1 AKPMDRRAVING
13 AVSGLIAIGG
23 IIGIIFASEQWIP
36 EIRALRDYT
45 LLVAMFV
52 VMILLGIFIS
62 FISTHRS
69 VVKYLKMKLDDL
81 Y

>member
-1 AKPMDRRAVING
+1 
-13 AVSGLIAIGG
+13 
-23 IIGIIFASEQWIP
+23 
-36 EIRALRDYT
+36 LRDYT
-45 LLVAMFV
+45 LLSVLFV
-52 VMILLGIFIS
+52 VIVLLGICIS

>member
-1 AKPMDRRAVING
+1 MDIRALVNG
-13 AVSGLIAIGG
+13 AISGLLAIGG
-23 IIGIIFASEQWIP
+23 ILGVIFVSEKYLP

-45 LLVAMFV
+45 LLSVLFV
-52 VMILLGIFIS
+52 VIVLLGICIS